1 MANKIYTTL
10 RQQLKI
16 LRSKNMNIS
25 INGQG
30 AKVKKILE
38 RENYYSVINGY
49 KDPFIQ
55 TSSNNETFI
64 SNTQFENL
72 YTLFT
77 FDRNVRL
84 IHLKFIL
91 KIEHQIKSVIAH
103 EFSKKYGHD
112 NYLKLGNFDILDNQ
126 NCNKKDNNKIKKVL
140 TTIGKLETSLSNQM
154 NKNKEIT
161 HYMSTYGYVPLWV
174 LVNILT
180 LGEISYFYSN
190 MKPGDKNNVARV
202 FNVNPE
208 EFSKY
213 IKNLTLSRNL
223 CAHDER
229 FYDFKYR
236 ESLSTSYISNFSLFS
251 IPSKNGNYLYGTNDA
266 FSIAV
271 IFSQLLPKK
280 DIQIFI
286 KSMDKEFKTLDK
298 NLDSSIFNKIKIK
311 MGFGNS
317 WKKLRDIC
325 R

>member
-84 IHLKFIL
+84 IYLKFIL

-161 HYMSTYGYVPLWV
+161 
-174 LVNILT
+174 
-180 LGEISYFYSN
+180 
-190 MKPGDKNNVARV
+190 
-202 FNVNPE
+202 
-208 EFSKY
+208 Y
-213 IKNLTLSRNL
+213 ICT
-223 CAHDER
+223 
-229 FYDFKYR
+229 F
-236 ESLSTSYISNFSLFS
+236 
-251 IPSKNGNYLYGTNDA
+251 GT
-266 FSIAV
+266 
-271 IFSQLLPKK
+271 
-280 DIQIFI
+280 
-286 KSMDKEFKTLDK
+286 
-298 NLDSSIFNKIKIK
+298 
-311 MGFGNS
+311 
-317 WKKLRDIC
+317 
-325 R
+325 

>member
-84 IHLKFIL
+84 IYLKFIL

-236 ESLSTSYISNFSLFS
+236 ESYLLLIFPIFLYFQYLVKMVIIYMEQMMLF
-251 IPSKNGNYLYGTNDA
+251 
-266 FSIAV
+266 
-271 IFSQLLPKK
+271 QLLLYFHNYYQKRTSK
-280 DIQIFI
+280 FLLNQWI
-286 KSMDKEFKTLDK
+286 K
-298 NLDSSIFNKIKIK
+298 NLKHWIKT
-311 MGFGNS
+311 
-317 WKKLRDIC
+317 
-325 R
+325 